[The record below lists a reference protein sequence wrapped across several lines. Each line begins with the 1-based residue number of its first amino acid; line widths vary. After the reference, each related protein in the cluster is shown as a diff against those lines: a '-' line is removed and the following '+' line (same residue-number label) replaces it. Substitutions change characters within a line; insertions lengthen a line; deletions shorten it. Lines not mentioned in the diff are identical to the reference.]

1 MEELPVILIL
11 TVVVALW
18 IAVIARFVY
27 VAKSCALKKCPASL
41 TSDSHVGDEMAKSNI
56 MVLTP
61 ILLSA
66 MFLTKFAALETDV
79 VF

>member
-27 VAKSCALKKCPASL
+27 VAKSCALKKCSASL
-41 TSDSHVGDEMAKSNI
+41 KSDSHVGAEMAKSNS
-56 MVLTP
+56 MVLSP
-61 ILLSA
+61 ILLCA
-66 MFLTKFAALETDV
+66 MFVSIFAALVTVV